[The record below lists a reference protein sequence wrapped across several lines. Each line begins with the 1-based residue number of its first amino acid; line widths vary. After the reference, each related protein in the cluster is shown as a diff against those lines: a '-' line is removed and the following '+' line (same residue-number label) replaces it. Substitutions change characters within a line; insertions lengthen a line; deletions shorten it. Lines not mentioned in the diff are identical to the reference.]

1 MVVSLQQTKGY
12 VMGKMKNI
20 IIELEKMV
28 YEEVSQEWNLC
39 QDYVDES
46 RAYIRTHTIDLV
58 NYQLTELGL
67 SMNEKEIEFMVDN
80 SINNIYV

>member
-12 VMGKMKNI
+12 VMGKMKDI
-20 IIELEKMV
+20 MIELEEMV
-28 YEEVSQEWNLC
+28 YEEVSQEWDFC

-67 SMNEKEIEFMVDN
+67 SMNEKEIEYMVDN
-80 SINNIYV
+80 SINEIYV